1 MCYKNDFEVFLWYKI
16 LAKDKWS
23 LIFSLQVCCYRVRES
38 FVRQYLVN
46 PAYGMI
52 LVWAPYSPYSS
63 YFVEN
68 YKIKKYKYS
77 LISSADSWNSLK
89 FGMGSY
95 LTNFTWVNL
104 TTHFIWQGVNLPHF
118 SLFVLFREIY
128 DFYGVLKS
136 IGRSVL
142 FLNNLMKN
150 TYSSFL
156 GHLVNTAKIGHVSR
170 LILWFLKFS
179 KNIFFHLLVSQN
191 PNTYA
196 KP

>member
-52 LVWAPYSPYSS
+52 LVWAPYSPNFRISILDFAD
-63 YFVEN
+63 FVEN

-95 LTNFTWVNL
+95 LTNTL
-104 TTHFIWQGVNLPHF
+104 TLFYMGESDNSFHMAGGKSTPFQSFCFI
-118 SLFVLFREIY
+118 
-128 DFYGVLKS
+128 
-136 IGRSVL
+136 
-142 FLNNLMKN
+142 
-150 TYSSFL
+150 
-156 GHLVNTAKIGHVSR
+156 SR
-170 LILWFLKFS
+170 
-179 KNIFFHLLVSQN
+179 N
-191 PNTYA
+191 
-196 KP
+196 